1 MGSVSLASRRWKDI
15 MARHMWAA
23 LVTDFR
29 PSMTR
34 QRSAL
39 LNPQSAIL
47 IHIRRLVIMSFSNP
61 LLGGSGEED
70 LRRFLENMPQHR
82 LREFKCFSALSP
94 KTFKDLIIWQ
104 SKLERFDGY
113 IKPIVADFQHCDWLL
128 PHLSSIRFYKLVL
141 RESTVERS
149 LRIHKILFQ
158 GMSGLKQL
166 HVCYDYRHISTAPE
180 HAFVDVRSAFTDCIC
195 FPRLVVLSL
204 CGVDISSSSQLFLG
218 LFNLSKLRTLR
229 LLDCIGVTTA
239 LNSISGWYSKNTGRL
254 DTLHFN
260 FPRVCVATNQ
270 GFPTAAV
277 ERFLMACPPLVS
289 LRIEQYGPHPVRME
303 CISRHG
309 GTLQSLTL
317 GTFTWPVDPGPDAP
331 SYSAEDLEAI
341 LKTCRFITTLS
352 IDMPFRSVNLGSVH
366 DMGRGFELIK
376 QKENE
381 SYIFTEFE
389 TILVS

>member
-1 MGSVSLASRRWKDI
+1 MGSVSLASRRWKAV

-23 LVTDFR
+23 LITDFR
-29 PSMTR
+29 PSITR
-34 QRSAL
+34 HRSVL
-39 LNPQSAIL
+39 LNPQSGIL
-47 IHIRRLVIMSFSNP
+47 IYIRRLVILSFSNP
-61 LLGGSGEED
+61 FLGGSGEED

-82 LREFKCFSALSP
+82 LREFRCFSALSP
-94 KTFKDLIIWQ
+94 KTFKDLIVWQ

-113 IKPIVADFQHCDWLL
+113 IKPLVAEFQHCDWLL
-128 PHLSSIRFYKLVL
+128 PHLSGIRFYKMVL

-149 LRIHKILFQ
+149 LKIHKVLFR

-180 HAFVDVRSAFTDCIC
+180 HAFVDVRSAFTYRIC
-195 FPRLVVLSL
+195 FPQLVVLSL
-204 CGVDISSSSQLFLG
+204 CGVDISGSPQLFLD
-218 LFNLSKLRTLR
+218 LFNLSKLRILR
-229 LLDCIGVTTA
+229 LLDCIGVATA
-239 LNSISGWYSKNTGRL
+239 LRSISNWYSKNTGRL

-277 ERFLMACPPLVS
+277 EGFLMACPPLIS
-289 LRIEQYGPHPVRME
+289 LRIEQYGPRPVRME

-309 GTLQSLTL
+309 DTLQSLTL

-331 SYSAEDLEAI
+331 SYSAKDLEAI
-341 LKTCRFITTLS
+341 LKTCRRLATLS
-352 IDMPFRSVNLGSVH
+352 IDMPFRLVDLGSVH
-366 DMGRGFELIK
+366 DMGRCFELIK

-381 SYIFTEFE
+381 PCVFTEFE
-389 TILVS
+389 TTLVG